1 LPEYMIPSALVMM
14 ESFPLTINGKLD
26 KKALPDPEFSS
37 EDNYVA
43 PNTEIEKTICGIWQN
58 VLGLEKIGVTDDFFK
73 LGGNSILAIQ
83 VSHSMS
89 KVLGY
94 NVKVAELFKYKTVC
108 KLLENA
114 NIKKIN
120 DRNVDFELSI
130 A

>member
-94 NVKVAELFKYKTVC
+94 NVKVAELFKYKTINSMLDNINVADVDVEN
-108 KLLENA
+108 LE
-114 NIKKIN
+114 KE
-120 DRNVDFELSI
+120 F
-130 A
+130 